1 MGATKQA
8 QLEEMDWE
16 SSIHVENFMRANG
29 VEVAKYD
36 PSQFGF
42 CIIDVAGSKVQGRLQ
57 VNLSL
62 TRREAVGLLRGLGIP
77 ALDEMAG

>member
-8 QLEEMDWE
+8 QLEEMYWE
-16 SSIHVENFMRANG
+16 SSIYVENFMRANG

-42 CIIDVAGSKVQGRLQ
+42 CIIEVAGYKVQGRLQ

-62 TRREAVGLLRGLGIP
+62 TRREAVDLLRGLGVAIF
-77 ALDEMAG
+77 DESAG

>member
-16 SSIHVENFMRANG
+16 SSIQVENFMRANG

-42 CIIDVAGSKVQGRLQ
+42 CIIEVAGSKVQGKLQ

-62 TRREAVGLLRGLGIP
+62 TRREAVDLLRGLGVAIF
-77 ALDEMAG
+77 DENAG